1 MKKTFFI
8 ITITLFLSHT
18 IFAQTKKVTNQNSQ
32 TQTIFSKSYDYVNDY
47 EKILSPSQITGLK
60 NTLKSCESNSGHKII
75 IVTTSSIIPYANIP
89 EYALYLNTYLSNK
102 LKMNAAV
109 LIVLSKDLRQIQLQ
123 ASNQIGNKLNYD
135 ETREI
140 ISNFALPE
148 FKKGDF
154 HKGLEKAVAQ
164 IIVKLK

>member
-1 MKKTFFI
+1 
-8 ITITLFLSHT
+8 
-18 IFAQTKKVTNQNSQ
+18 
-32 TQTIFSKSYDYVNDY
+32 
-47 EKILSPSQITGLK
+47 
-60 NTLKSCESNSGHKII
+60 
-75 IVTTSSIIPYANIP
+75 
-89 EYALYLNTYLSNK
+89 
-102 LKMNAAV
+102 MNAAV

-123 ASNQIGNKLNYD
+123 ASDQIGNKLNYD

-140 ISNFALPE
+140 ISNYALPE

>member
-1 MKKTFFI
+1 MKKTIFI
-8 ITITLFLSHT
+8 ITIFLFLSNN
-18 IFAQTKKVTNQNSQ
+18 IFAQTKKTTNQDS
-32 TQTIFSKSYDYVNDY
+32 QTIFSKSYDYVNDY
-47 EKILSPSQITGLK
+47 EKILTPSQITGLT
-60 NTLKSCESNSGHKII
+60 NTLKSSEKNSGHKII
-75 IVTTSSIIPYANIP
+75 IVTTSSIKPYANIP
-89 EYALYLNTYLSNK
+89 EYALYLNTYLNNK

-123 ASNQIGNKLNYD
+123 ASDQIGNKLNYD

-140 ISNFALPE
+140 ISNYALPE